1 MKEYV
6 ATKQWRDGFGAN
18 ETRIT
23 AADLIRIEDGISSAT
38 RGVTS
43 LETVVQ
49 GQPAKVLEEVKT
61 IAQTI
66 RTDLAK
72 AIPVGTI
79 AMFGADR
86 DPEGWLRC
94 DGRVLQRSAYP
105 ALFAAIGTTY
115 GSTNS
120 GDFRIPDI
128 RERSV
133 VGTGTKYSPGDKGGN
148 TQLTLS
154 IAQIPAHTHEIGESS
169 DQSKRFQART
179 SNQDIGI
186 GTSGYTYLTSTGTSS
201 NERSPIAA
209 STGGSQPIDL
219 RDPYFGLPYII
230 KAS

>member
-43 LETVVQ
+43 LETVVR
-49 GQPAKVLEEVKT
+49 GQPAQVLEEVKK
-61 IAQTI
+61 IAQAI
-66 RTDLAK
+66 RADLVK
-72 AIPVGTI
+72 AIPVGTV
-79 AMFGADR
+79 AMYGADR

-105 ALFAAIGTTY
+105 ALFSVIGTTY

-148 TQLTLS
+148 TLLTLS
-154 IAQIPAHTHEIGESS
+154 ISQIPAHTHEIGESS

-179 SNQDIGI
+179 S
-186 GTSGYTYLTSTGTSS
+186 
-201 NERSPIAA
+201 
-209 STGGSQPIDL
+209 
-219 RDPYFGLPYII
+219 
-230 KAS
+230 

>member
-49 GQPAKVLEEVKT
+49 GQPAKVLEEVKK
-61 IAQTI
+61 IAQAI
-66 RTDLAK
+66 RTELAK

-94 DGRVLQRSAYP
+94 DGRVLQRGAYP

-133 VGTGTKYSPGDKGGN
+133 VGTGTKYSLGDRGGN
-148 TQLTLS
+148 ALLTLS
-154 IAQIPAHTHEIGESS
+154 ISQIPAHTHEIGESS
-169 DQSKRFQART
+169 DQLKRFQART

-230 KAS
+230 KAA

>member
-49 GQPAKVLEEVKT
+49 GQPAKVLEEVKN
-61 IAQTI
+61 IAQAI

-72 AIPVGTI
+72 AIPVGTV

-105 ALFAAIGTTY
+105 ALFSAIGTTY

-133 VGTGTKYSPGDKGGN
+133 VGTGTKYGPGDKGGN
-148 TQLTLS
+148 TLLTLS

-169 DQSKRFQART
+169 DPSKRFQART

-186 GTSGYTYLTSTGTSS
+186 GSSGYTYLTSTGTSS
-201 NERSPIAA
+201 SERSPIAA
-209 STGGSQPIDL
+209 PAGGSQPIDL

>member
-49 GQPAKVLEEVKT
+49 GQPAKVLEEVKK

-66 RTDLAK
+66 RTELAK

-105 ALFAAIGTTY
+105 ALFAALGTTY

-120 GDFRIPDI
+120 GRQGRKHAPHAEHLSDSGPHPRDRGVLGPVKEVPGPHVQSGHRYRHVRLHLPDLYGHLLK
-128 RERSV
+128 REVPDRGV
-133 VGTGTKYSPGDKGGN
+133 HRGV
-148 TQLTLS
+148 
-154 IAQIPAHTHEIGESS
+154 AAHRPS
-169 DQSKRFQART
+169 
-179 SNQDIGI
+179 
-186 GTSGYTYLTSTGTSS
+186 
-201 NERSPIAA
+201 
-209 STGGSQPIDL
+209 
-219 RDPYFGLPYII
+219 
-230 KAS
+230 

>member
-49 GQPAKVLEEVKT
+49 GQPAKVLEEVKK

-66 RTDLAK
+66 RTELSK

-105 ALFAAIGTTY
+105 ALFSAIGTTY

-148 TQLTLS
+148 ALLTLS

>member
-49 GQPAKVLEEVKT
+49 GQPAKVMEEVKK
-61 IAQTI
+61 IAQAI
-66 RTDLAK
+66 RTELAK

-133 VGTGTKYSPGDKGGN
+133 VGTGTKYSPGDKGGH
-148 TQLTLS
+148 TLLTLS

-230 KAS
+230 KAA